1 MQRHHR
7 KRTCSTRLILFFFFQ
22 AEDGI
27 RDLTVTGVQTCALP
41 ICILLIVC
49 ITEGIPVLDMTRV
62 LPYLHE
68 RGARLIGPNCPGLI
82 SPDKSKVGIIPGNIC
97 RPGRV
102 GVVSRS
108 GTLTYE
114 IVHQLSTQG
123 LGQST
128 CVGIGGGPLLRPD
141 LLPRPSALSAGGGDR
156 AGGVIFGGRRY
167 S

>member
-1 MQRHHR
+1 
-7 KRTCSTRLILFFFFQ
+7 
-22 AEDGI
+22 
-27 RDLTVTGVQTCALP
+27 
-41 ICILLIVC
+41 
-49 ITEGIPVLDMTRV
+49 MTRV

-128 CVGIGGGPLLRPD
+128 CVGIGGGPTLAPHFLPPPSGLL
-141 LLPRPSALSAGGGDR
+141 AGRQAHRGPADWG
-156 AGGVIFGGRRY
+156 
-167 S
+167 